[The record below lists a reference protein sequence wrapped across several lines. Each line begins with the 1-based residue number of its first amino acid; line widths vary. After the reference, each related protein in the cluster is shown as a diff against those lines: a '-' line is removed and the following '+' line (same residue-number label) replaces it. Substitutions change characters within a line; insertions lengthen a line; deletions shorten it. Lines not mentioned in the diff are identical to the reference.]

1 MNKDVVGKSCRE
13 IGAMGGIDIPA
24 NVRTILLPA
33 KGAGAE
39 DVLAKE
45 KLCPVVAILPY
56 QDFREAVAK
65 AKANLLVEG
74 AGHSAAVHSNNEAN
88 IRDAGLELPVSR
100 LVVNQACSFT
110 AGGSLTNGFAPTTT
124 YEMVVHGRTYPPK
137 AILGVAYEIATG
149 SRLASAD
156 FEGGRS
162 GAVKVLSALGFTV
175 RQKHRPRG

>member
-1 MNKDVVGKSCRE
+1 MSTSPDWDNVGRADVDKAVEEYDRLG
-13 IGAMGGIDIPA
+13 P
-24 NVRTILLPA
+24 
-33 KGAGAE
+33 
-39 DVLAKE
+39 
-45 KLCPVVAILPY
+45 
-56 QDFREAVAK
+56 EAFFAR
-65 AKANLLVEG
+65 
-74 AGHSAAVHSNNEAN
+74 H
-88 IRDAGLELPVSR
+88 
-100 LVVNQACSFT
+100 
-110 AGGSLTNGFAPTTT
+110 GFAPTTT